1 MLRSR
6 ALECIIKPH
15 PKKCKSENCQS
26 IIKYSIPNYYVSISD
41 FQGRN
46 PADRDALKEINYFPQ
61 TRGFETK
68 YFPYVGDKNYIEGSS
83 SVYHSPLVALQLHL
97 DESIV
102 GQLIHVECRVYHKGV
117 WHDTKSKAGLIQ
129 FEVMLKKY

>member
-1 MLRSR
+1 MWKCFLSISR
-6 ALECIIKPH
+6 LLYFFEFLQRKLF
-15 PKKCKSENCQS
+15 
-26 IIKYSIPNYYVSISD
+26 KYARTPLAYYFVSISD

-68 YFPYVGDKNYIEGSS
+68 YFPYVGDKNYIEGST

-102 GQLIHVECRVYHKGV
+102 GQLIHIECRVYHKGV